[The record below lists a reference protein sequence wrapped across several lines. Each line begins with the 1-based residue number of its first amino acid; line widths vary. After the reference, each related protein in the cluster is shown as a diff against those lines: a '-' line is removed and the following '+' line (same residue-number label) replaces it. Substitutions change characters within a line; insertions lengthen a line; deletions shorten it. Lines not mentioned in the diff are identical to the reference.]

1 MTYIRERLREPS
13 TWAGLGILYV
23 AVESAVTSGNWTAGI
38 PAVLGAVIAVFKGDS
53 KAA

>member
-23 AVESAVTSGNWTAGI
+23 AIESAVASGNWTAGL
-38 PAVLGAVIAVFKGDS
+38 PAILGAVIAVLKGD
-53 KAA
+53 ARA